1 MPHEFTE
8 HTGEMELELSAPT
21 LAGIYEEAVV
31 AVSREM
37 LPEDA
42 FKGSAPG
49 PEQREVQVDAADDE
63 ALLVELLNEV
73 VYLADSDRF
82 ACDAALVTTH
92 DDASLRCK
100 LSGWV
105 SDEAQAQVKA
115 ATYHRLKVE
124 RINDDWHARV
134 VLDV

>member
-1 MPHEFTE
+1 M
-8 HTGEMELELSAPT
+8 ELSAPT

-37 LPEDA
+37 LPTDA

-49 PEQREVQVDAADDE
+49 PEQREVEVYAVDDK
-63 ALLVELLNEV
+63 ALLVELLNEI

-82 ACDAALVTTH
+82 ACDAALVIAH
-92 DDASLRCK
+92 DDVSLRCK

-105 SDEAQAQVKA
+105 SNSAQAQVKA
-115 ATYHRLKVE
+115 ATYHRIKVE
-124 RINDDWHARV
+124 RNDGNWHARV